1 MANKMALGLVIGGA
15 VSSTVG
21 AAFRDVENRVKSL
34 SDKGKKARVLQSS
47 IGETMRLQS
56 EWKKAH
62 DAGEKGAAGLLRRL
76 ENNLTVLRKE
86 GIEVGRLARE
96 YDRLGR
102 AGRSAELQAKGR
114 HQIDQG
120 KQGLR
125 DGIAQASVGMG
136 LMAIPTKVSADYQAI
151 IRDIA
156 IKAGVARTD
165 QEAQMSRQVI
175 QTSQDLGM
183 GRNDV
188 ADVVNQLVGAGMELR
203 QALEFAPVA
212 AKFVIGQGST
222 GVDTA
227 RMIFALQSNAK
238 ITDPKVLEKALEAV
252 AYQGQAG
259 SFEASDMARWFPQL
273 LTGMASQGITG
284 MDAVTQLGAMLQVQ
298 MKTAGSADEAANN
311 LKNWVEK
318 IGSGDVVKAYNDAGI
333 NYDKSLADGIQNG
346 MSTLE
351 ASFGL
356 AKKYIEA
363 TDPKKAQEM
372 AEATAK
378 INKETDPVKAKEML
392 ASLQQMLRTGDIFAD
407 MQVKSALAAYVQN
420 KPLYDQLKKDAG
432 NASGILDKNL
442 AERRDTSSQKWN
454 EALQAGNDALRSV
467 GDAIRPATDALASG
481 LTSAA
486 KGITSISDASPMLVM
501 GLTGLGASALA
512 AMTVLKTIKIG
523 RGVFNVGRGRLGARD
538 GGPLDDDSPAS
549 PDGRR
554 RGPVDPGRTVPDA
567 PDGGKPGGPAA
578 HIQKVFVV
586 NAGDFGGPGAGDGSR
601 RAPRRSRRPG
611 TRPPSAPRPAPR
623 PAPPAPPPAPSSSA
637 GLGLRDVVGTVSKL
651 GKLGKALPGET
662 VVEAGIKVFETYNTA
677 KTDDEK
683 GEGYGAAAGG
693 LAGTMA
699 GAAAGAAIGSVVPI
713 LGTAVGGMLGA
724 MLGAMGGESLGA
736 MLGKS
741 TLAKSLFGSE
751 SAPGDVVRSMT
762 AQTGPPQPPSP
773 LLLKPEI
780 KPAPI
785 EQKIT
790 FAPHMPIAIQGD
802 VKDPAE
808 LTRQLDTMLQDR
820 FRDFS
825 RELED
830 SARRANAR
838 QLYDS
843 PHVG

>member
-1 MANKMALGLVIGGA
+1 MANKMALGLVIGGV

-21 AAFRDVENRVKSL
+21 AAFRDVENRVKTL
-34 SDKGKKARVLQSS
+34 SDKGKKARVLQST
-47 IGETMRLQS
+47 IGETMRLRD

-86 GIEVGRLARE
+86 GIEVGHLARE

-120 KQGLR
+120 KHGLR
-125 DGIAQASVGMG
+125 NGITQATVGAG
-136 LMAIPTKVSADYQAI
+136 VVAIPAKISADYQAI

-156 IKAGVARTD
+156 IKAGVAKTD
-165 QEAQMSRQVI
+165 QEAQMSRRVI
-175 QTSQDLGM
+175 QTSQDVGM

-188 ADVVNQLVGAGMELR
+188 ANVVNQLVGAGMELR

-212 AKFVIGQGST
+212 AKFVVGQGST

-227 RMIFALQSNAK
+227 KMIYALQSNAK
-238 ITDPKVLEKALEAV
+238 ITDPKQLEKALEAV
-252 AYQGQAG
+252 AFQGQAG
-259 SFEASDMARWFPQL
+259 SFEASDMARWFPEL
-273 LTGMASQGITG
+273 LAGMQKQGITG
-284 MDAVTQLGAMLQVQ
+284 MDAVTQLGSMLQVQ

-311 LKNWVEK
+311 LKNWMEK
-318 IGSGDVVKAYNDAGI
+318 IGSGDVVKAYQVAGI
-333 NYDKSLADGIQNG
+333 DYQKSLNDGIQNG

-356 AKKYIEA
+356 AKKYIET
-363 TDPKKAQEM
+363 TDPKKAREM

-378 INKETDPVKAKEML
+378 INKETDPAKAKEML
-392 ASLQQMLRTGDIFAD
+392 ANLEQMLRTGDIFAD

-420 KPLYDQLKKDAG
+420 KALYDQLKKDAG

-501 GLTGLGASALA
+501 GLTGLGASAVA

-523 RGVFNVGRGRLGARD
+523 QGVFNVGRGRRGARD
-538 GGPLDDDSPAS
+538 GGAPGVHSPEGQGEGAHAGS
-549 PDGRR
+549 SVD
-554 RGPVDPGRTVPDA
+554 PVDTGRKVRDALGGGTPGEA
-567 PDGGKPGGPAA
+567 AGNA

-586 NAGDFGGPGAGDGSR
+586 NAGDLGGPGGAGGSR
-601 RAPRRSRRPG
+601 RARRRARLRAS
-611 TRPPSAPRPAPR
+611 PPSS
-623 PAPPAPPPAPSSSA
+623 PPTPSSPSPSS
-637 GLGLRDVVGTVSKL
+637 GLGLRDVVGKV
-651 GKLGKALPGET
+651 GKLGKALPGEA
-662 VVEAGIKVFETYNTA
+662 VFEAGIKAFETFNTA

-713 LGTAVGGMLGA
+713 LGTAVGGMVGA
-724 MLGAMGGESLGA
+724 MLGAMGGESLGS

-741 TLAKSLFGSE
+741 TFAKTLFGSE

-762 AQTGPPQPPSP
+762 AQAGPPPPPSP

-780 KPAPI
+780 KPAAI

-790 FAPHMPIAIQGD
+790 FAPHMPITIEGD

-808 LTRQLDTMLQDR
+808 LTRQLDTLLQSR

-830 SARRANAR
+830 SARRANDR

>member
-47 IGETMRLQS
+47 IGETMRLRD

-62 DAGEKGAAGLLRRL
+62 DAGEKGASALLKRL

-86 GIEVGRLARE
+86 GVEVGRLARE

-136 LMAIPTKVSADYQAI
+136 LLAIPTKVSADYQAI

-156 IKAGVARTD
+156 IKAGVARTAE
-165 QEAQMSRQVI
+165 EAQMSRQVI
-175 QTSQDLGM
+175 QTSQDVGM

-227 RMIFALQSNAK
+227 KMIYALQSNAK
-238 ITDPKVLEKALEAV
+238 ITDPRQLEKALEAV

-259 SFEASDMARWFPQL
+259 SFEASDMARWFPEL
-273 LTGMASQGITG
+273 LAGMQKQGITG
-284 MDAVTQLGAMLQVQ
+284 MDAVTQLGSMLQVQ
-298 MKTAGSADEAANN
+298 MKTAGTADEAANN
-311 LKNWVEK
+311 LKNWIEK
-318 IGSGDVVKAYNDAGI
+318 IGSGDVVKSYADAGI
-333 NYDKSLADGIQNG
+333 DYQKSLNDGIQNG

-356 AKKYIEA
+356 AKQYVEA
-363 TDPKKAQEM
+363 TDPKKAQAM

-378 INKETDPVKAKEML
+378 INKETDPAKAKEML
-392 ASLQQMLRTGDIFAD
+392 NSLEQMLRTGDIFAD

-420 KPLYDQLKKDAG
+420 KALYDELKSKAG
-432 NASGILDKNL
+432 SATGILDKNL
-442 AERRDTSSQKWN
+442 AERRDTSSQKWS
-454 EALQAGNDALRSV
+454 EALQAGNEALRSV

-481 LTSAA
+481 LASAA
-486 KGITSISDASPMLVM
+486 KGITSISDASPTLVM
-501 GLTGLGASALA
+501 GLTGLGASAMA
-512 AMTVLKTIKIG
+512 AMAVLNTIKIG
-523 RGVFNVGRGRLGARD
+523 RGVLNVARGRLGARD
-538 GGPLDDDSPAS
+538 GGAPDADAPAPS
-549 PDGRR
+549 TGARR
-554 RGPVDPGRTVPDA
+554 RGPVDTGRTVLDA
-567 PDGGKPGGPAA
+567 LGGGQPGEPAGTA
-578 HIQKVFVV
+578 SIQKVFVV
-586 NAGDFGGPGAGDGSR
+586 NAGELGGPGAAGGSR
-601 RAPRRSRRPG
+601 RASRRSRRP
-611 TRPPSAPRPAPR
+611 RAPLPPLA
-623 PAPPAPPPAPSSSA
+623 APSSSA
-637 GLGLRDVVGTVSKL
+637 GLDFKDVLGTVGKL

-662 VVEAGIKVFETYNTA
+662 VVEAGVKVFETFTTA

-693 LAGTMA
+693 LAGTLA

-713 LGTAVGGMLGA
+713 LGTALGGMVGA

-736 MLGKS
+736 MAGKS
-741 TLAKSLFGSE
+741 TFAKSLFGSE

-762 AQTGPPQPPSP
+762 APEAPAGPPAPPSP

-780 KPAPI
+780 TPAAI

-790 FAPHMPIAIQGD
+790 FAPHMPITIEGD

-808 LTRQLDTMLQDR
+808 LSRQLDTMLQDR

-843 PHVG
+843 PHIG